1 MKYFIDFYLNIIVP
15 ISFPYQK
22 SRTNNISVYQ
32 IPVRSKVFSVQSD
45 QGQEL
50 FGLVF
55 IVEKLQDLLSIQTN

>member
-1 MKYFIDFYLNIIVP
+1 M
-15 ISFPYQK
+15 PYQK

-55 IVEKLQDLLSIQTN
+55 IVEKLQDLFSIQTN